1 MKAILRRGWD
11 KTGFTLVEVLVSLI
25 FVSLVLMGIFKLER
39 YSLDMCS
46 EARFL
51 TIAEQL
57 ACARM
62 AVIKSSSVLGEGDLS
77 GDFGDDFPDYTY
89 TEQIEKISEE
99 DGLYKVKLLIEDQ
112 TLKKSFFVTIWLY
125 RRPSMDSHS

>member
-11 KTGFTLVEVLVSLI
+11 KTGFTLVEVLVSLVFI
-25 FVSLVLMGIFKLER
+25 SLVLMGIFKLER

-57 ACARM
+57 AYARM
-62 AVIKSSSVLGEGDLS
+62 AVIKSYSVLDEGDLS

-89 TEQIEKISEE
+89 TEQIEKIP
-99 DGLYKVKLLIEDQ
+99 DTNGLYKIKLLIENQ
-112 TLKKSFFVTIWLY
+112 TLKKSFFVITWLY
-125 RRPSMDSHS
+125 RKP

>member
-1 MKAILRRGWD
+1 
-11 KTGFTLVEVLVSLI
+11 
-25 FVSLVLMGIFKLER
+25 MGIFKLER

-62 AVIKSSSVLGEGDLS
+62 AVIRSYSVLDEGDLS

-89 TEQIEKISEE
+89 TEQIEKIP
-99 DGLYKVKLLIEDQ
+99 DTNGLYKIKLLIENQ
-112 TLKKSFFVTIWLY
+112 TLKKSFFVITWLY
-125 RRPSMDSHS
+125 RKP

>member
-11 KTGFTLVEVLVSLI
+11 KSGFTLVEVLVSLVFI
-25 FVSLVLMGIFKLER
+25 SLVLMGIFKLER

-46 EARFL
+46 EARFF

-57 ACARM
+57 ACIRM
-62 AVIKSSSVLGEGDLS
+62 AVIKSSSVLNEENLS

-89 TEQIEKISEE
+89 TEQIEKIP
-99 DGLYKVKLLIEDQ
+99 DTNGLYKVKLLIEDQ
-112 TLKKSFFVTIWLY
+112 TLKKSFFVTTWLY
-125 RRPSMDSHS
+125 RKP